1 MGTSPEVELRPVGA
15 GAATLRAT
23 VPLTAGPG
31 AETLNGS
38 LSTGNPMAAL
48 PALTDLVNRLRA
60 EDASAADEFVQR
72 YGPALRVAV
81 RTRLTD
87 PTLRRHFDSEDVC
100 QSVLASFFARAAC
113 GQLEPDDPAGLL
125 RLLVRM
131 AVRKVGR
138 RARNLRRL
146 RRDCRRDLPD
156 GDSVVRRTAGSEPP
170 PDRAVAG
177 RELLA
182 AVRAG
187 LGPDERQLAELRAAG
202 MSWADVAGRAGGT
215 PEGRRKQLRRA
226 LDDVLTH
233 LGLEDAP

>member
-1 MGTSPEVELRPVGA
+1 MTDPSV
-15 GAATLRAT
+15 
-23 VPLTAGPG
+23 
-31 AETLNGS
+31 
-38 LSTGNPMAAL
+38 
-48 PALTDLVNRLRA
+48 LTDLLARLRRG
-60 EDASAADEFVQR
+60 DGTAADELVRR

-87 PTLRRHFDSEDVC
+87 PALRRHFDSEDVC

-113 GQLEPDDPAGLL
+113 GQLAPDDPAGLL

-138 RARNLRRL
+138 RARNLRRR
-146 RRDCRRDLPD
+146 RRDCRRDRPD
-156 GDSVVRRTAGSEPP
+156 GDAILRHAAGSEPLP
-170 PDRAVAG
+170 ERIVEG

-187 LGPDERQLAELRAAG
+187 LGPDELRIADLRAEG
-202 MSWADVAGRAGGT
+202 CSWAEVADHAGGT
-215 PEGRRKQLRRA
+215 PEARRKQLRRA
-226 LDDVLTH
+226 LDEVLVN

>member
-1 MGTSPEVELRPVGA
+1 MTDP
-15 GAATLRAT
+15 
-23 VPLTAGPG
+23 
-31 AETLNGS
+31 
-38 LSTGNPMAAL
+38 
-48 PALTDLVNRLRA
+48 PALTDLLARLRRG
-60 EDASAADEFVQR
+60 DAAAADELVRR

-87 PTLRRHFDSEDVC
+87 PALRRHFDSEDVC

-138 RARNLRRL
+138 RARDLRRQ
-146 RRDCRRDLPD
+146 RRDCRRDRSD
-156 GDSVVRRTAGSEPP
+156 GDTVVRQAAGPEPP

-187 LGPDERQLAELRAAG
+187 LGPDERRLAELRASG
-202 MSWADVAGRAGGT
+202 MSWAEVADQAGGT
-215 PEGRRKQLRRA
+215 PEARRKQLRRA
-226 LDDVLTH
+226 LDDVLAR